1 MCFWLALLWY
11 IKPDGSTKIWLT
23 KAGFRPIYLK
33 NCHKN
38 FFRLRIK
45 FLITFTKGKCFAN
58 LSKNLGNLSKKL
70 TIFILDSSRIPLI
83 WSRLEQT
90 CFFPNPPTCESKKSF
105 STPLRIRKAFSF
117 FEYFKDGLNF
127 QCLFDFRNRLV
138 KAACFGAAGLSHIR
152 TSATALRPDK
162 WGYFLD

>member
-1 MCFWLALLWY
+1 MFCQSVQKFREFKQEINYFYLGFESDS
-11 IKPDGSTKIWLT
+11 PDLESTRTDL
-23 KAGFRPIYLK
+23 
-33 NCHKN
+33 
-38 FFRLRIK
+38 FFL
-45 FLITFTKGKCFAN
+45 
-58 LSKNLGNLSKKL
+58 
-70 TIFILDSSRIPLI
+70 
-83 WSRLEQT
+83 
-90 CFFPNPPTCESKKSF
+90 PNPPTCESKKSF

-138 KAACFGAAGLSHIR
+138 KGACFGAAGLSHIR